1 MKKLYILLALIA
13 TIATFAQAPQGF
25 NYQATVRN
33 NTGTLIVN
41 QNVNFKFNIMLN
53 SATSLPIFSETHMAP
68 TDDLGQVSLVIG
80 RGTATTGTFSTINWG
95 SGSYFLGIEL
105 NTGSGYVAM
114 GTTQLLSVP
123 YALYANS
130 SGNSQAATPN
140 LASVLAVNN
149 GANNLQIKNLADP
162 TDAKDAV
169 NKSFLS
175 TQLAQLQAQ
184 ITELQ
189 NAANVAPLPNI
200 AIGTQTWS
208 SSNLDVAT
216 YRDGTP
222 IPQVTDP
229 AAWANLTTGAWC
241 YYANNAANR
250 TTYAK
255 LYNWYAVAGI
265 HDNDP
270 TTPNKI
276 LAPTGWHIPTNN
288 EWITL
293 TTFLG
298 ENISGSNYGG
308 KMKATGT
315 TFWTSPNVAAT
326 NESGF
331 TGLPG
336 GSRDMNGLFVNLGTN
351 GNWWSSSEINAS
363 TSWSR
368 YLNYN
373 NGNVGIYNLNKS
385 NGYSVRCVKDAP
397 QVGNSY
403 QGGIIAYLF
412 QPGDFGY
419 DPLVPHGIIVANQD
433 LPVKY
438 IWGSGGSPT
447 IYAQSFQSISNDI
460 GRGKLNTDTILSVG
474 ANLNL
479 NFPAAQVAK
488 NYTNGIYS
496 DWFLPSLNDLIAIK
510 NNLARNNLGNF
521 DTTSDTAGD
530 LSTGY
535 WSSSVMANY
544 VGAMAPLFDLNSN
557 VVCGCAVFETYYVR
571 PVRYF

>member
-1 MKKLYILLALIA
+1 M
-13 TIATFAQAPQGF
+13 
-25 NYQATVRN
+25 
-33 NTGTLIVN
+33 NT
-41 QNVNFKFNIMLN
+41 
-53 SATSLPIFSETHMAP
+53 
-68 TDDLGQVSLVIG
+68 
-80 RGTATTGTFSTINWG
+80 
-95 SGSYFLGIEL
+95 
-105 NTGSGYVAM
+105 
-114 GTTQLLSVP
+114 
-123 YALYANS
+123 
-130 SGNSQAATPN
+130 
-140 LASVLAVNN
+140 
-149 GANNLQIKNLADP
+149 
-162 TDAKDAV
+162 V

-229 AAWANLTTGAWC
+229 AAWTNLTTGAWC
-241 YYANNAANR
+241 YYANNAGNR
-250 TTYAK
+250 TTYGK

-270 TTPNKI
+270 NTPNKI
-276 LAPTGWHIPTNN
+276 LAPTGWHIPSDN
-288 EWITL
+288 EWTTL
-293 TTFLG
+293 TTSLG
-298 ENISGSNYGG
+298 GSTIAGG
-308 KMKATGT
+308 KMKASSTLWQTPNTG
-315 TFWTSPNVAAT
+315 AT

-336 GSRDMNGLFVNLGTN
+336 GLRYFDGVYFDQGIA
-351 GNWWSSSEINAS
+351 GNWWTSSEFNATSGWFYHLISSSSS
-363 TSWSR
+363 TGRFSGPKA
-368 YLNYN
+368 Y
-373 NGNVGIYNLNKS
+373 GF
-385 NGYSVRCVKDAP
+385 SVRCVKDAP

-438 IWGSGGSPT
+438 TWGPWNPT
-447 IYAQSFQSISNDI
+447 QYAQSFQSISNDI

-474 ANLNL
+474 VNLNL

-510 NNLARNNLGNF
+510 TNLARNNLGNF

-544 VGAMAPLFDLNSN
+544 VGAMAPLFDLNST

>member
-1 MKKLYILLALIA
+1 MKKLITLLAIIV
-13 TIATFAQAPQGF
+13 TITSFAQAPQGF

-33 NTGTLIVN
+33 SAGALIVN
-41 QNVNFKFNIMLN
+41 QNVLVKFNVYQN
-53 SATSLPIFSETHMAP
+53 TATGTLVYSENQTAT
-68 TDDLGQVSLVIG
+68 TDDLGHIALVVG
-80 RGTATTGTFSTINWG
+80 QGTATNGTFSTINWG

-105 NTGSGYVAM
+105 NSGTGFMAM

-130 SGNSQAATPN
+130 SGNTNTSTPN
-140 LASVLAVNN
+140 LAAVLAVNN
-149 GANNLQIKNLADP
+149 GANNLQIKNLANP
-162 TDAKDAV
+162 TDAQDAV

-208 SSNLDVAT
+208 STNLDVAT

-250 TTYAK
+250 TTYGK

-270 TTPNKI
+270 NTPNKI
-276 LAPTGWHIPTNN
+276 LAPTGWHIPADN
-288 EWITL
+288 EWTTL

-298 ENISGSNYGG
+298 GESEAGG
-308 KMKATGT
+308 KMKALSTLWQTPNTG
-315 TFWTSPNVAAT
+315 AT

-331 TGLPG
+331 AALPG
-336 GSRDMNGLFVNLGTN
+336 GYRYNNGIFAGVGDN
-351 GNWWSSSEINAS
+351 GNWRSSSEDVVTNA
-363 TSWSR
+363 WGR
-368 YLNYN
+368 YLYFNRFDIYRGSNY
-373 NGNVGIYNLNKS
+373 KS
-385 NGYSVRCVKDAP
+385 YGFSARCVKDSP

-433 LPVKY
+433 LPIKY
-438 IWGSGGSPT
+438 TWGPWNPT
-447 IYAQSFQSISNDI
+447 LYAQSFQSISNDI

-474 ANLNL
+474 DNLNL

-496 DWFLPSLNDLIAIK
+496 DWFLPSTNDLIAIK
-510 NNLARNNLGNF
+510 TNLARNNLGNF

-544 VGAMAPLFDLNSN
+544 VGAMAPLFDLNST

>member
-1 MKKLYILLALIA
+1 MKKLYTLLAIIA

-33 NTGTLIVN
+33 STGALIVN
-41 QNVNFKFNIMLN
+41 QNVNFKFNVMLN
-53 SATSLPIFSETHMAP
+53 SATSLPVFSETHMAP
-68 TDDLGQVSLVIG
+68 TDELGQVNLVIG
-80 RGTATTGTFSTINWG
+80 QGTATVGTFSAINWG

-276 LAPTGWHIPTNN
+276 LAPTGWHIPTDN
-288 EWITL
+288 EWTTL
-293 TTFLG
+293 TTSLG
-298 ENISGSNYGG
+298 GSTVAGG
-308 KMKATGT
+308 KMKASSTLWQTPNTG
-315 TFWTSPNVAAT
+315 AT

-336 GSRDMNGLFVNLGTN
+336 GYRSFDGSFTQIGSSGSWWCVNQALINTAWNTALYYNGANSGTN
-351 GNWWSSSEINAS
+351 DS
-363 TSWSR
+363 
-368 YLNYN
+368 
-373 NGNVGIYNLNKS
+373 NKA

-474 ANLNL
+474 VNLNL

-488 NYTNGIYS
+488 NYTNGIYG

-510 NNLARNNLGNF
+510 TNLARNNLGNF
-521 DTTSDTAGD
+521 DTTSNTAGD

-544 VGAMAPLFDLNSN
+544 VGAMAPLFDLNST

>member
-1 MKKLYILLALIA
+1 MKKLYTLLAIIA

-33 NTGTLIVN
+33 SSGALIVN
-41 QNVNFKFNIMLN
+41 QNVNFKFNVMLN
-53 SATSLPIFSETHMAP
+53 SATSLPVFSETHMAP
-68 TDDLGQVSLVIG
+68 TDELGQVNLVIG
-80 RGTATTGTFSTINWG
+80 QGTATVGTFSAINWG

-241 YYANNAANR
+241 YYNNDTANGLI
-250 TTYAK
+250 YGK
-255 LYNWYAVAGI
+255 LYNWHAVVGK

-270 TTPNKI
+270 NTPNKI
-276 LAPTGWHIPTNN
+276 LAPTGWHLPTNL
-288 EWITL
+288 EWSTL
-293 TTFLG
+293 TSYLG
-298 ENISGSNYGG
+298 GDGVAGG
-308 KMKATGT
+308 KMKSTGT
-315 TFWTSPNVAAT
+315 SLWASPNAGAT
-326 NESGF
+326 NSSGF

-336 GSRDMNGLFVNLGTN
+336 GMRNSNGSFGNLNFDGT
-351 GNWWSSSEINAS
+351 WWSSTEMNS
-363 TSWSR
+363 TVG
-368 YLNYN
+368 YN
-373 NGNVGIYNLNKS
+373 CDMFYSGIDTYSFGQNKIS
-385 NGYSVRCVKDAP
+385 GLSIRCVKDAP

-474 ANLNL
+474 VNLNL

-510 NNLARNNLGNF
+510 TNLARNNLGNF
-521 DTTSDTAGD
+521 DTTSNTAGD

-544 VGAMAPLFDLNSN
+544 VGAMAPLFDLNST